1 MPENKQQKRNRRK
14 KETMEV
20 ICIPVFLSASTAEEL
35 SVIKVLTA
43 PDNDIAPFCSGPVT
57 PVKEI

>member
-1 MPENKQQKRNRRK
+1 
-14 KETMEV
+14 MEV
-20 ICIPVFLSASTAEEL
+20 ICIPVSLSARTAEEL